1 MYVEENVHVWES
13 TERPLLTCFF
23 TCTSFY
29 SMFNFQLWKV
39 TKHALFN
46 TLPCLQVW
54 HRECKSPPHLGT
66 SLLSKSVPFWESSC
80 MSAAA
85 AAKKKKSHNTA
96 VQKRPSHFCIVL
108 FWKKINNAHLER
120 NMISNTTAERAR
132 HPSGIH
138 GDGYVLVAVES
149 GECIAQFTCLFSS
162 WVPYVARRVWNQ
174 WGVCEEGAVR
184 EFAWTSEPQR
194 GKVFTSNAYQ
204 SPSSALCLSLSLRY
218 LIRSDPLAHV
228 PEEPP
233 LHSSSLKERRESS
246 TDTREDTQL
255 W

>member
-1 MYVEENVHVWES
+1 MLLYHKKVWTQAVYVEENVHVWES

-108 FWKKINNAHLER
+108 FWKKINNTHLER

-132 HPSGIH
+132 HPWYPRYPWRRLCPGR
-138 GDGYVLVAVES
+138 G
-149 GECIAQFTCLFSS
+149 GEWRVHRTVYLF
-162 WVPYVARRVWNQ
+162 
-174 WGVCEEGAVR
+174 
-184 EFAWTSEPQR
+184 
-194 GKVFTSNAYQ
+194 
-204 SPSSALCLSLSLRY
+204 
-218 LIRSDPLAHV
+218 I
-228 PEEPP
+228 
-233 LHSSSLKERRESS
+233 
-246 TDTREDTQL
+246 
-255 W
+255 

>member
-1 MYVEENVHVWES
+1 MHCLTHFLVYRSDIGNVRV
-13 TERPLLTCFF
+13 RP
-23 TCTSFY
+23 TSALHFLANLCP
-29 SMFNFQLWKV
+29 SEKV
-39 TKHALFN
+39 AV
-46 TLPCLQVW
+46 CLQ
-54 HRECKSPPHLGT
+54 
-66 SLLSKSVPFWESSC
+66 LLLLQ
-80 MSAAA
+80 
-85 AAKKKKSHNTA
+85 KKKSHNTA
-96 VQKRPSHFCIVL
+96 VQKRPRHFCIVL
-108 FWKKINNAHLER
+108 FWKKINNTHLER

-194 GKVFTSNAYQ
+194 GKVFTSDAYQ